1 MNVSPVRLRG
11 LAAGALATAVVAVAA
26 GCSSASSSSPSS
38 AAAAGAGPTSAAAA
52 SSAAP
57 AGVTTVKVGIT
68 GATAPPTFLPLI
80 AQKFGLD
87 TQNHFKIDFVTLT
100 PNVTAQALSQGSA
113 DILAAPSVEAAT
125 VKGADFKIIAG
136 AALSYWHFVASKGV
150 ASWSGLS
157 GKKIGLPCGVGATC
171 VAYADQ
177 VLKANGVDPTSVTF
191 INGTAQGTYEAMAAG
206 SVDAA
211 LTTAPYTYAL
221 SSAGKTH
228 EFDVT
233 GQAPYLSTQFTATSS
248 YVSGNAAVVDDFVK
262 AMTEAEAKIQ
272 ATPISATV
280 LSAIDAFE
288 KTSGI
293 NPATLDQQRFLT
305 EFAKDKSWQLVPTK
319 ALIERDLTLIGQADP
334 TVTAAAKKESFDQM
348 VYQVPEFANQY
359 G

>member
-11 LAAGALATAVVAVAA
+11 VAMAGALAAVVATVG

-38 AAAAGAGPTSAAAA
+38 AAAGGGSSAAGA
-52 SSAAP
+52 SSGGSAP

-87 TQNHFKIDFVTLT
+87 TQNHIKIDFVTLT

-136 AALSYWHFVASKGV
+136 AALSYWHFVAAKNVS
-150 ASWSGLS
+150 SWPALS

-177 VLKANGVDPTSVTF
+177 VLKAHGIDPTSVTF

-248 YVSGNAAVVDDFVK
+248 YVSGNGAVVDDFVK
-262 AMTEAEAKIQ
+262 AMTEAEAKLQ
-272 ATPISATV
+272 ATPISSTV

-288 KTSGI
+288 KAAGI

-319 ALIERDLTLIGQADP
+319 SLIERDLTLIGQADP

-348 VYQVPEFANQY
+348 VYQVPEFAGQY